1 MTFVNFSLLFGG
13 LLVAVPIV
21 LHLVMRQKPRL
32 LEFPALRFIQ
42 KRHEA
47 NRRRLRLQHL
57 LLLLLRAGVIAF
69 LAFALARPT
78 VQFAGSLGSQEA
90 PVAAALIFDTAARM
104 EYRQDNQTRL
114 ETAKRLGLWLLS
126 QLPPDS
132 QIAVLDARREPAH
145 FQVERGAAE
154 QRIKRLAVTANADS
168 LTDVVE
174 RALRLLERS
183 ELPRREVYIFSDL
196 ALKAWPTANAARL
209 HDLSTAVPGTT
220 IQLIDVGVPEPSNFA
235 LGELRL
241 SSQVL
246 SSRGTLTIQC
256 DLLRMAAPSE
266 PASQQR
272 SVELFLL
279 DENRQGV
286 KRAEQSYT
294 VEPGKGAQVEFSLG
308 ALPGGTNQGYL
319 RIVGQDGL
327 AADDVRY
334 FTVAVKPAWR
344 ILLAAPNPA
353 QRYALFLREALAPT
367 ELRKRG
373 HARFDCQVVDL
384 RELANMN
391 LEQYAAVCLLDPTA
405 LEPGVWQKL
414 GDFAASGHGLA
425 IFLGRNARPL
435 ESFNQ
440 PLAQELLPGKLARQ
454 ARRPDGDCYL
464 APRNYQ
470 HPMLAGF
477 ARLAGS
483 IPWEALP
490 VFRYWQF
497 EGLSPQTSVVA
508 SLSDQSPL
516 ILERPLGAGRVVTMA
531 TPVSDRPAE
540 NPWNLLPAGGEQAWP
555 FVMLMNQLMFYL
567 VGAADQQLNYYAGQ
581 TVLLALDPQEHR
593 RNFLLVAPDATN
605 FPLIAESNQ
614 QHLAITATEQVG
626 NYQVLAGGEESG
638 VSLGFSVN
646 LAPEQTD
653 LTRASQTHF
662 DEIFGPFPYSIRRDR
677 EEIVR
682 QISSARVGRELFTP
696 LILLVAALL
705 LGEHL
710 VANRFYQQ

>member
-1 MTFVNFSLLFGG
+1 MTFVNFSLLLGG

-32 LEFPALRFIQ
+32 VEFPALRFIQ

-47 NRRRLRLQHL
+47 NRRRLRLRHL
-57 LLLLLRAGVIAF
+57 LLLLLRAAVIAA

-78 VQFAGSLGSQEA
+78 VQFGGSLGSQEA

-104 EYRQDNQTRL
+104 DYRQDNQTRL
-114 ETAKRLGLWLLS
+114 ETAKRLGLWLLG

-132 QIAVLDARREPAH
+132 QIAVLDARREAAY

-154 QRIKRLAVTANADS
+154 QRIRRLTITNNADS
-168 LTDVVE
+168 LTEVVE
-174 RALRLLERS
+174 RALRLLEKS
-183 ELPRREVYIFSDL
+183 ELPRREVYVFSDL
-196 ALKAWPTANAARL
+196 AYNAWPTANAARL

-220 IQLIDVGVPEPSNFA
+220 IQVIDVGVPEPSNYA

-246 SSRGTLTIQC
+246 SNRGTLTIQC
-256 DLLRMAAPSE
+256 DLLRTAASSE
-266 PASQQR
+266 PGSEQR

-279 DENRQGV
+279 DENRQPV
-286 KRAEQSYT
+286 KRAEQTCT
-294 VEPGKGAQVEFSLG
+294 VEAGKAQQVEFSLG
-308 ALPGGTNQGYL
+308 SLPVGTSQGYV

-327 AADDVRY
+327 PADDARY
-334 FTVAVKPAWR
+334 FTVAVKPPWR
-344 ILLAAPNPA
+344 ILLAAPNPP
-353 QRYALFLREALAPT
+353 QRYALFLSEALAPSGF
-367 ELRKRG
+367 RKRG
-373 HARFDCQVVDL
+373 HARFDCQTADL
-384 RELANMN
+384 RELGDMN
-391 LEQYAAVCLLDPTA
+391 LEQYAAICLLDPGP
-405 LEPGVWQKL
+405 LEPAVWQKL
-414 GDFAASGHGLA
+414 GDYVAAGRGLA
-425 IFLGRNARPL
+425 IFLGRNARPMD
-435 ESFNQ
+435 SFNQ
-440 PLAQELLPGKLARQ
+440 PLAQELLAGKLARQ
-454 ARRPDGDCYL
+454 ARRPDGECYL
-464 APRNYQ
+464 APRDYQ
-470 HPMLAGF
+470 HPVLAGF
-477 ARLAGS
+477 RSHAGA

-490 VFRYWQF
+490 IFRYWEF
-497 EGLSPQTSVVA
+497 EQLHANASVIA
-508 SLSDQSPL
+508 PLNDQAPL
-516 ILERPLGAGRVVTMA
+516 LFERHLGAGKVVTVA

-567 VGAADQQLNYYAGQ
+567 VGASDQQLNYYAGQ
-581 TVLLALDPQEHR
+581 TVVLALDPHEQR
-593 RNFLLVAPDATN
+593 RSFLLVAPDATN

-653 LTRASQTHF
+653 LNRASQSHF
-662 DEIFGPFPYSIRRDR
+662 DEVFGPFSYSIRRDR

-682 QISSARVGRELFTP
+682 QISSARVGRELFAP
-696 LILLVAALL
+696 LILAVAALL
-705 LGEHL
+705 LAEHVL
-710 VANRFYQQ
+710 ANRFYKQ